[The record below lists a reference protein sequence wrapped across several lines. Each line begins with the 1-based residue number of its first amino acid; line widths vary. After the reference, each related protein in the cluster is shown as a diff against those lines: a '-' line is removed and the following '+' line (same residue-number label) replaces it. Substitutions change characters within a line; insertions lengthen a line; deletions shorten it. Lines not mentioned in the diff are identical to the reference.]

1 MQVLTGLEVLAKS
14 KTWQKK
20 ITGNIA
26 YLCHSA
32 SIDQNFRHGIE
43 IMQQLFK
50 GRLKCLFGPQH
61 GIITD
66 VQDNMVESPHQI
78 HPHFKLPVYSLYGET
93 RRPTQEMLHNIDT
106 LIIDL
111 QDVGTRV
118 YTYITTMDYC
128 LALAEQMGI
137 QVIILD
143 RPNPAG
149 GILVEG
155 RILDPT
161 YQSFVGAHPLP
172 MRHGMTIGEVGRYF
186 QQNYYPKVNLTVIS
200 LKNYCRAM
208 FWPFK
213 FWVNPSPNLA
223 TPDSAITFAGTVL
236 LEGTQVSEGR
246 GTTRPLEVV
255 GHHQLEPYAFT
266 AQVAQAAHKAGLKGF
281 MLRPCAFRP
290 MFQKEA
296 GMTCGGFQIHV
307 THPAQFRAWR
317 LGQIILRELTSY
329 PWFKWKDPPYEYEYQ
344 RLPIDMINGGPELR
358 RWAEG
363 HGSDKELQELEQDG
377 LSSFLKKRRPALIY
391 K

>member
-1 MQVLTGLEVLAKS
+1 MQVLTGLEVLASS
-14 KTWQKK
+14 KAWQKK
-20 ITGNIA
+20 ITGQIA

-32 SIDQNFRHGIE
+32 SLDQNFVHGIE
-43 IMQQLFK
+43 HLRHIFK

-78 HPHFKLPVYSLYGET
+78 HPYFKLPVYSLYGTT
-93 RRPTQEMLHNIDT
+93 RRPSPEMLQGIDS
-106 LIIDL
+106 LLIDL

-128 LALAEQMGI
+128 FKVAEQLGI
-137 QVIILD
+137 NVFILD

-149 GILVEG
+149 GTLVEG
-155 RILDPT
+155 RILDAA

-172 MRHGMTIGEVGRYF
+172 MRHGMTLGEVGRYF
-186 QQNYYPKVNLTVIS
+186 QQNYYPKLKLTVIP
-200 LKNYCRAM
+200 LKNYRRLM
-208 FWPFK
+208 FWPYK

-223 TPDSAITFAGTVL
+223 TPDSALTFPGTVL

-266 AQVAQAAHKAGLKGF
+266 AQVAKVARQAKIKGCI
-281 MLRPCAFRP
+281 LRPCSFRP

-296 GMTCGGFQIHV
+296 GMTCGGLQIQV

-317 LGQIILRELTSY
+317 LGQIILRELAQY

-358 RWAEG
+358 CWVEQRG
-363 HGSDKELQELEQDG
+363 TIKELAELEQDG
-377 LSSFLKKRRPALIY
+377 LRSFLKQRRQALIY
-391 K
+391 Q